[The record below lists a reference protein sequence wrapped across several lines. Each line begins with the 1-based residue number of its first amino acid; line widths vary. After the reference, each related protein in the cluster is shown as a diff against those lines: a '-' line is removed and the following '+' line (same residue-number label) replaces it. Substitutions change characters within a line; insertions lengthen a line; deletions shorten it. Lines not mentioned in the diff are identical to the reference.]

1 MKYLFER
8 ERPHRGSAT
17 LRSSR
22 IANTALRSRR
32 IIRMYVPAKTHLV
45 DITRHDI
52 VTNEPH
58 KFALSVT
65 RSRSIAKSFRH
76 SAERNRLRARARSVS
91 GANIAF
97 CSGRLV
103 YGIAAIS
110 RIAAGIFRN
119 SRARS
124 RSTSLVNRI
133 SIGTREMYAVNK
145 VEDVRVRPSPPR
157 RLKTLEAFSLFL
169 PNWANALRQNR

>member
-1 MKYLFER
+1 LEYER
-8 ERPHRGSAT
+8 GPHSKLLLET
-17 LRSSR
+17 L
-22 IANTALRSRR
+22 ANTALRSAPNNSVW
-32 IIRMYVPAKTHLV
+32 MYVPAKTHLA

-58 KFALSVT
+58 KFALNVT

-76 SAERNRLRARARSVS
+76 PAERNRLRARARPVS

-97 CSGRLV
+97 CSARLV

-119 SRARS
+119 SRARARTQHS
-124 RSTSLVNRI
+124 
-133 SIGTREMYAVNK
+133 
-145 VEDVRVRPSPPR
+145 
-157 RLKTLEAFSLFL
+157 
-169 PNWANALRQNR
+169 